1 MRGDDDA
8 GVPGPRPARTDG
20 PPGPNRAPARPGP
33 PPDLVNAAM
42 AAHDWSSHPLGPP
55 EQWSPELR
63 SVVRMLLDSRF
74 SMWMAWGPD
83 LTMFYNDAY
92 RRDTL
97 RDKHPWALG
106 RSAREV
112 WAEVWD
118 DVGPMIAS
126 VLAGGGATW
135 SEDLLLF
142 LERSGYLEETYH
154 TFSYS
159 PLHED
164 GAVAG
169 MLCVVTENTDR
180 VLSERRMQ
188 TLRDLAADL
197 GPARTRAQVY
207 SAAGRALARNPQ
219 DLPFALVYEFAE
231 DGGTPLVGSTG
242 VAPDAPVADP
252 AGWPLAAVREGGT
265 AVVDDL
271 AAHLPELPR
280 GAWDRPPSHAV
291 LVPLAGAQGETLI
304 RGALVVGLNPF
315 RLFDE
320 RYRAFV
326 DLLAGQVEAALVA
339 AGAYEAERER
349 AEALAELDRAKT
361 DFFSN
366 VSHEF
371 RTPLTLIMGPVEQL
385 RDAPPEPGRLAAEL
399 DVVHRN
405 ALRLGRLV
413 TTLLD
418 FSRLQAGRLRA
429 TFEPTDLAAFTT
441 ELSSLFRSA
450 MERAG
455 LDYAVDCP
463 PLPWPV
469 HVDRES
475 WEKVVL
481 NLLSNALKFTL
492 DGHVTV
498 ALRADGD
505 SAVELTVADTGA
517 GIPAEE
523 LPRLFERFH
532 RIAGTRARSTEGS
545 GIGLA
550 MTRELVTLHGG
561 TITAASTPG
570 TGTTFTV
577 RIPTGTAHLDP
588 ARVADTA
595 SESAPTATS
604 EAFVGEALRWLPGPA
619 PAPVPA
625 DVAGPDAPASAGRIL
640 VADDNADMREYLQR
654 LLADRYEVQLVED
667 GKSALTAA
675 RERPPDLVVTDIM
688 MPVLDGME
696 LLAALRGDRRT
707 AGVPVLL
714 LSARAGEEA
723 AIEGLGAGADDYLVK
738 PFSAAELVAR
748 VNAHLKLGRV
758 RREAEARFTAMAD
771 LAPALIWV
779 ADPDGART
787 YVNSGWQEFTG
798 REASADLD
806 DGWTDGLHPHDRQR
820 YRNRFSRAVAAGTG
834 WQIEYRLRR
843 ADGAFRWIL
852 EHAVPLHTDADGA
865 VTGWVGSGTD
875 ITVRY
880 RESERQALLARLS
893 RELDTAED
901 VDHRLRRLTALLVE
915 TRLADVCTVRRV
927 DEAGQL
933 VRAAGAAQDTTSEEL
948 LDERPDET
956 SFGRQ
961 VLDAGAAVLWD
972 DTAPGATV
980 PGSAIPARSAVGVP
994 LTARGRTLAV
1004 LVLVRGPQT
1013 TPYAP
1018 DDIELVTDL
1027 ADRAALALDNALLL
1041 ADERAN
1047 ADRLALLQQATAEL
1061 SAAADPTEVA
1071 RTVVT
1076 HLRALLGP
1084 CRIAV
1089 YELDPAAQQL
1099 RALVL
1104 HEVADP
1110 QAWQEVP
1117 LSSPIPAAVTAREA
1131 RALWLEPGTDWRE
1144 RHPQTAELLDRLGHL
1159 TVFTLPLVTAARTV
1173 GVIATAFMTPRPLP
1187 PSERATL
1194 LALTD
1199 PAAQALERARLY
1211 RAEREVAHT
1220 LQRTLLPIRLPDLD
1234 TVEIAVRYQAGA
1246 AGTEAGGDWYDVVDL
1261 GDGRVGLSVGDV
1273 VGQGVAAAA
1282 VMAQLRTVLSG
1293 AVRQGRDPA
1302 SALELLDEFATWIPG
1317 ARYSTAACV
1326 VVDPGRGELRWARAG
1341 HLPVLVVDEDGGG
1354 YLAGGHNPVLGIRG
1368 RPAFREGV
1376 APIAAGQ
1383 TLVLYTDGLVER
1395 RGEVVDDGLDRLA
1408 GIATEVA
1415 GLPPEQFAGQIID
1428 RALAGAAHTDDA
1440 ALVCVRVLPPDIDLT
1455 VPGSA
1460 RELRGM
1466 RRRVRRWADQVGL
1479 GEDLGDDLV
1488 RAIDEAAANS
1498 VEHGYAGF
1506 DPPGDVRLRLG
1517 YTPSGGVS
1525 ACVSDDGRWRPPP
1538 SDPGHRGLGLAM
1550 IRAIATSSEIEHTDG
1565 GTAVRMLIAQTAR
1578 PTAPPRSAAVHRP
1591 RASEDRRT
1599 TALREH
1605 GHRDGVVQVLLD
1617 GDLDLAGARDV
1628 RDRLLELAAAGSVDL
1643 VVDGAAYVASNG
1655 TALLAEAGDRAA
1667 AGGHR
1672 LRITVSP
1679 GPARR
1684 ALELVGLGPLQP

>member
-8 GVPGPRPARTDG
+8 VESTQS
-20 PPGPNRAPARPGP
+20 
-33 PPDLVNAAM
+33 DLVHAAM

-55 EQWSPELR
+55 ERWSPDLR

-118 DVGPMIAS
+118 DVSPLIGS

-135 SEDLLLF
+135 DEDLLLF
-142 LERSGYLEETYH
+142 LERSGYPEETYH

-197 GPARTRAQVY
+197 GPTRTGAQVY
-207 SAAGRALARNPQ
+207 AAVGRALAGNPQ
-219 DLPFALVYEFAE
+219 DVPFGLVYEFTE
-231 DGGTPLVGSTG
+231 DGGTRLAGSAG
-242 VAPDAPVADP
+242 IAPDAPGADP
-252 AGWPLAAVREGGT
+252 AGWPLDPVREGGT

-271 AAHLPELPR
+271 AARLPGLPHS
-280 GAWDRPPSHAV
+280 AWDRPPSHAV
-291 LVPLAGAQGETLI
+291 LVPLAGAQGETRI

-315 RLFDE
+315 RTFDE

-326 DLLAGQVEAALVA
+326 DLLAGQVGAALVA

-385 RDAPPEPGRLAAEL
+385 RDDPPGPDRLAAEL

-441 ELSSLFRSA
+441 ELTSLFRSA

-455 LDYAVDCP
+455 LDYTVDCP
-463 PLPWPV
+463 PLPGPV

-492 DGHVTV
+492 DGRVAV

-505 SAVELTVADTGA
+505 DAVELTVADTGA

-532 RIAGTRARSTEGS
+532 RIAGARARSTEGS

-561 TITAASTPG
+561 TITAASTAG
-570 TGTTFTV
+570 AGTTFTV

-588 ARVADTA
+588 DRVADTA
-595 SESAPTATS
+595 SGGAPTATS

-619 PAPVPA
+619 PAPVVG
-625 DVAGPDAPASAGRIL
+625 DGAGPGAPASAGRIL

-748 VNAHLKLGRV
+748 VNAHLKLGRG
-758 RREAEARFTAMAD
+758 RRDAEARFTAMAD

-798 REASADLD
+798 REVPADLG
-806 DGWTDGLHPHDRQR
+806 DGWTDGLHPQDRQR
-820 YRNRFSRAVAAGTG
+820 YRDRVAPALASGTG

-852 EHAVPLHTDADGA
+852 EHAVPLHTGTDGT

-875 ITVRY
+875 INVRY
-880 RESERQALLARLS
+880 RESERQTLLARLS
-893 RELDTAED
+893 RELDSSD
-901 VDHRLRRLTALLVE
+901 GVDNRLRRLTALLVE

-927 DEAGQL
+927 DDAGQL
-933 VRAAGAAQDTTSEEL
+933 VRVARCGPDAVTEEV
-948 LDERPDET
+948 LDERPAET
-956 SFGRQ
+956 SFGLQ

-972 DTAPGATV
+972 DTAPGAMV
-980 PGSAIPARSAVGVP
+980 PGSPIPARSAVGVP
-994 LTARGRTLAV
+994 LSARGRALAV
-1004 LVLVRGPQT
+1004 LVLVRGPRT

-1018 DDIELVTDL
+1018 DDIELVTEL

-1047 ADRLALLQQATAEL
+1047 ADRLALLQRATAQL

-1076 HLRALLGP
+1076 HLRALLGT

-1089 YELDPAAQQL
+1089 YELDPAGQQL
-1099 RALVL
+1099 RALAL
-1104 HEVADP
+1104 HDVADP
-1110 QAWQEVP
+1110 QAWREVP
-1117 LSSPIPAAVTAREA
+1117 LSSPAPAAVTARQA

-1144 RHPQTAELLDRLGHL
+1144 RHPELATLLDGLGHA

-1173 GVIATAFMTPRPLP
+1173 GVIAVAFGTPRPLT

-1220 LQRTLLPIRLPDLD
+1220 LQRTLLPTRLPDLD

-1261 GDGRVGLSVGDV
+1261 GGGRVGLSVGDV

-1341 HLPVLVVDEDGGG
+1341 HLPVLVVDENGSR

-1368 RPAFREGV
+1368 RPPFGEGV

-1395 RGEVVDDGLDRLA
+1395 RGEVVDEGLDRLA
-1408 GIATEVA
+1408 RIAAEVA
-1415 GLPPEQFAGQIID
+1415 GLPPEQFADQIVD

-1460 RELRGM
+1460 RELPGM
-1466 RRRVRRWADQVGL
+1466 RRRVRRWAGHVGL

-1498 VEHGYAGF
+1498 VEHGYAEF
-1506 DPPGDVRLRLG
+1506 DPPGEVRLRLG
-1517 YTPSGGVS
+1517 YTPHDGVR
-1525 ACVSDDGRWRPPP
+1525 AQVADTGRWRPPP
-1538 SDPGHRGLGLAM
+1538 PDPGYRGRGLQM
-1550 IRAIATSSEIEHTDG
+1550 IRAIATTAEIDTAG
-1565 GTAVRMLIAQTAR
+1565 RGTVVRMRITPDPHTPAVAQQ
-1578 PTAPPRSAAVHRP
+1578 PAPPVRP
-1591 RASEDRRT
+1591 SPGRRRT
-1599 TALREH
+1599 ELH
-1605 GHRDGVVQVLLD
+1605 DDGRSGDARRLTLA
-1617 GDLDLAGARDV
+1617 GDLDLAGAAEI
-1628 RDRLLELAAAGSVDL
+1628 RDRLLELVAAGPVLL
-1643 VVDGAAYVASNG
+1643 VLDGPTYVASNG
-1655 TALLAEAGDRAA
+1655 SALLAEAADRAGA
-1667 AGGHR
+1667 RGQR
-1672 LRITVSP
+1672 LRVEVPP
-1679 GPARR
+1679 GPARH
-1684 ALELVGLGPLQP
+1684 ALELSGLLTLLG